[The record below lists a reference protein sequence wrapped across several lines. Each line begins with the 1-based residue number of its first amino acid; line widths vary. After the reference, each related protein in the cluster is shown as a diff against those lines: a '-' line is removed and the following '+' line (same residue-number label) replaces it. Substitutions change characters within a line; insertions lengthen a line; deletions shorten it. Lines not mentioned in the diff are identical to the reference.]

1 MRAREAALSEARLL
15 QGLRHPNVVA
25 CAEGFYDSENEVVRL
40 VLEYMDGGDL
50 QRHLAARRETGE
62 AFPLHFAYRLLVEV
76 GDALNFVHAHGVL
89 HRDVKPANI
98 LLSERASQIKLGDF
112 GIAKLVEATTAATLK
127 ANSVVGTPYHLAP
140 ELVAGQAYGA
150 AADCWAFGTCLYE
163 VLTLRR
169 AFEASNHLALMRLIC
184 EEAPPALPA
193 ETPEDLVRVVY
204 GLLAKEPGQRM
215 LLFEAISLCAV
226 SAAAAV
232 AAAAGHGGTDCALGD
247 AAQFP
252 ET

>member
-25 CAEGFYDSENEVVRL
+25 CAEVFYDSENEVVRL

-112 GIAKLVEATTAATLK
+112 GIAKLVEAATLQ
-127 ANSVVGTPYHLAP
+127 ANSMVGTPYHLAP

-163 VLTLRR
+163 VLALRR
-169 AFEASNHLALMRLIC
+169 AFEANNHLALMRLIC

-204 GLLAKEPGQRM
+204 GLLAKDPAQRM
-215 LLFEAISLCAV
+215 PLFEAISLCAV